1 MRSPETPGIVIT
13 RCKGNRATKTKYSPV
28 AQLAEH
34 STVNRRVT
42 GSSPVGG
49 AKLKASERSSEA
61 FPFSRRD
68 SNAVT
73 TALGAGAGAPTPN
86 FVWSSPVGGAY
97 KARILRPPPWGFLL
111 YLFLWLEPVTTPPY
125 AGAGALPSGSV
136 WFESSRN
143 ILSKPRTSNPSGL
156 RPRRGKDFCFLARS
170 ENLRLA
176 SSSPAGGNEPF
187 FARRRRRTPTG
198 SRRR

>member
-49 AKLKASERSSEA
+49 ADIARTPERSSGVLA
-61 FPFSRRD
+61 IYVPL
-68 SNAVT
+68 A
-73 TALGAGAGAPTPN
+73 
-86 FVWSSPVGGAY
+86 
-97 KARILRPPPWGFLL
+97 
-111 YLFLWLEPVTTPPY
+111 
-125 AGAGALPSGSV
+125 
-136 WFESSRN
+136 
-143 ILSKPRTSNPSGL
+143 RTSNPSGL
-156 RPRRGKDFCFLARS
+156 RPRRGKDFWFLARS

-176 SSSPAGGNEPF
+176 GSSPVGTFPLSREPVTTPPYVSAGAPTPNPSGLRP
-187 FARRRRRTPTG
+187 RRDNGFLLPRALGKTVTPLCRVQRNSG
-198 SRRR
+198 IRGG

>member
-1 MRSPETPGIVIT
+1 M
-13 RCKGNRATKTKYSPV
+13 
-28 AQLAEH
+28 AEH

-86 FVWSSPVGGAY
+86 FVWSSPVGGANI
-97 KARILRPPPWGFLL
+97 ARAPELC
-111 YLFLWLEPVTTPPY
+111 
-125 AGAGALPSGSV
+125 SGV
-136 WFESSRN
+136 LAIYVPRT
-143 ILSKPRTSNPSGL
+143 RTSNHSTLRERWGACSRPSGL
-156 RPRRGKDFCFLARS
+156 RPRRDNGFYFLARS
-170 ENLRLA
+170 EKP
-176 SSSPAGGNEPF
+176 SPRCVE
-187 FARRRRRTPTG
+187 
-198 SRRR
+198 SRATVTAKMLHPAKI

>member
-1 MRSPETPGIVIT
+1 M
-13 RCKGNRATKTKYSPV
+13 
-28 AQLAEH
+28 AEH

-86 FVWSSPVGGAY
+86 FVWSSPVGGANI
-97 KARILRPPPWGFLL
+97 ARAPERS
-111 YLFLWLEPVTTPPY
+111 
-125 AGAGALPSGSV
+125 SGV
-136 WFESSRN
+136 LA
-143 ILSKPRTSNPSGL
+143 IYVPLARTSNPSGL
-156 RPRRGKDFCFLARS
+156 RPRRDNGFYFLARS
-170 ENLRLA
+170 EKPSPRCVESRATGICRRKQRFLVPRALGK
-176 SSSPAGGNEPF
+176 SSP
-187 FARRRRRTPTG
+187 R
-198 SRRR
+198 

>member
-1 MRSPETPGIVIT
+1 M
-13 RCKGNRATKTKYSPV
+13 
-28 AQLAEH
+28 AEH

-86 FVWSSPVGGAY
+86 FVWSSPVGGSCF
-97 KARILRPPPWGFLL
+97 ICSSGSSPVGTFSPSH
-111 YLFLWLEPVTTPPY
+111 ESVTTPPY
-125 AGAGALPSGSV
+125 VSAGVLPSG
-136 WFESSRN
+136 
-143 ILSKPRTSNPSGL
+143 PRAYAPGEATMLHPAKNVKAKAQ
-156 RPRRGKDFCFLARS
+156 R
-170 ENLRLA
+170 
-176 SSSPAGGNEPF
+176 SSSPTSTTRLPN
-187 FARRRRRTPTG
+187 ARRGSGASAFSYAYSKANPQGQPTPESYACSSTQPPERRKYLKR
-198 SRRR
+198 

>member
-1 MRSPETPGIVIT
+1 MRSPNSPGIVIT
-13 RCKGNRATKTKYSPV
+13 RCKGNRATKTRYSPV

-49 AKLKASERSSEA
+49 AKLKASELRSEA

-86 FVWSSPVGGAY
+86 FVWSSPVEGAH
-97 KARILRPPPWGFLL
+97 KARIPKASPWGFLL

-125 AGAGALPSGSV
+125 VSAGAPAPGSV
-136 WFESSRN
+136 WFESRATG
-143 ILSKPRTSNPSGL
+143 ICRRKQRFLVPRALGKTVTPLCRVQSNRDL
-156 RPRRGKDFCFLARS
+156 
-170 ENLRLA
+170 
-176 SSSPAGGNEPF
+176 
-187 FARRRRRTPTG
+187 
-198 SRRR
+198 